1 MYVVQKRHKHLFPQ
15 ILEREI
21 MPNAVHSLVCMV
33 CMEILDTDVG
43 AVHMMY

>member
-21 MPNAVHSLVCMV
+21 MPNAVSSLVCI
-33 CMEILDTDVG
+33 EILDTDVG